1 MHVLSLDG
9 RLVGEGQPT
18 FIIAEA
24 GVNHNGRLDLAYALV
39 DAAVQAGADAVKF
52 QTFRAERLVTADAP
66 QAAYQQRNT
75 NGAGSQ
81 LEMLRRLELDEEA
94 HRRLFTYCQDRGI
107 LFMSTPFDETCAD
120 FLDHLGVSVFKIPSG
135 EITNLPYLEHIAR

>member
-1 MHVLSLDG
+1 MNTHSFDIHG
-9 RLVGEGQPT
+9 HSVGEGQPT

-52 QTFRAERLVTADAP
+52 QTFRAERLVTAEAP

-94 HRRLFTYCQDRGI
+94 HRRLFAYCQERGI
-107 LFMSTPFDETCAD
+107 LFMSTPFDET
-120 FLDHLGVSVFKIPSG
+120 
-135 EITNLPYLEHIAR
+135 